1 MILIVGLG
9 NPEKKYAKTRHNIG
23 FRVIDELKSLDFVQ
37 NKDTILLKPETF
49 MNDSGKATKAMISY
63 YKIPLENLYVIHDDI
78 DLPFGNIRVSK
89 DSSSAGHKGVQS
101 IIDELGT
108 QNFTRIRIGI
118 RPQKE
123 VDTIKFVLQK
133 FSKEEEKQLKEI
145 IKKAVEQIKLLFDSC
160 S

>member
-1 MILIVGLG
+1 
-9 NPEKKYAKTRHNIG
+9 
-23 FRVIDELKSLDFVQ
+23 
-37 NKDTILLKPETF
+37 
-49 MNDSGKATKAMISY
+49 
-63 YKIPLENLYVIHDDI
+63 
-78 DLPFGNIRVSK
+78 LPFGTIRVSK

-118 RPQKE
+118 RPRLRQSSDGQAEKE

-133 FSKEEEKQLKEI
+133 FSKEEEKQLLEI

>member
-23 FRVIDELKSLDFVQ
+23 FRVIDTLRNELSD
-37 NKDTILLKPETF
+37 KDIILLKPETF
-49 MNDSGKATKAMISY
+49 MNDSGRATKAMISY

-118 RPQKE
+118 RPQHE
-123 VDTIKFVLQK
+123 IDTTKFVLQK

-145 IKKAVEQIKLLFDSC
+145 IKKAVEEIKLLFDSC